1 MENVKIELT
10 IPQDVI
16 ISINKSAKEFS
27 EDIKKVMAVEL
38 YSTSKLSLGKSAQLA
53 GLCKEDF
60 IKYISDKGQSLF
72 NWDEEELNTEFET
85 VEKLLKE

>member
-1 MENVKIELT
+1 MEKIKIEID

-16 ISINKSAKEFS
+16 ISVNKSTKEFS

-38 YSTSKLSLGKSAQLA
+38 YSTSKLSLGKSARLA

-60 IKYISDKGQSLF
+60 IKYLSDKGKSLF
-72 NWDEEELNTEFET
+72 NWDEEELETEIQT
-85 VEKLLKE
+85 IEKLLKE